1 MGIKRRND
9 IRHSINKNRSSIT
22 MIDPKT
28 TCDVE
33 HGAFELIGELNRFY
47 KPQYDFDYSMYRY
60 IRMVLTVT
68 IHNDNATSGLIIRAT
83 DRQDGVQSTIF
94 SNAYSGAWTRQSELN
109 NLPTI
114 ILQKDASRI
123 LEITLANFQDDWALG
138 SVFALGGL
146 NIPYVQYFKVKSL
159 INSFRFYAKE
169 GFTIKGKIWG
179 VRI

>member
-83 DRQDGVQSTIF
+83 DRQDGVQSSIF
-94 SNAYSGAWTRQSELN
+94 SNGFNISNWSDGQDKSDFRLN
-109 NLPTI
+109 NLPI
-114 ILQKDASRI
+114 AIGSAVLQETDKAR
-123 LEITLANFQDDWALG
+123 
-138 SVFALGGL
+138 
-146 NIPYVQYFKVKSL
+146 NI
-159 INSFRFYAKE
+159 A
-169 GFTIKGKIWG
+169 
-179 VRI
+179 